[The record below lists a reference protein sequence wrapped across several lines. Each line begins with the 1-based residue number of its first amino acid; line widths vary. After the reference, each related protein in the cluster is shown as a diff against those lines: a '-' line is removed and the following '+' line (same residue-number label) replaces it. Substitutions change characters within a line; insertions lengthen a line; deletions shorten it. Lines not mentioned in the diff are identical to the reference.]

1 MTVWPSAS
9 HIGRMEPNP
18 NRPSAYNAE
27 VRQYATD
34 LLGYLDKAGGTVPGS
49 FTTGVFELW
58 AKADIFNKAIIA
70 RAWPFIAVAL
80 EANDK
85 GGEAAVREVAGI

>member
-1 MTVWPSAS
+1 
-9 HIGRMEPNP
+9 MEPDATKSNP
-18 NRPSAYNAE
+18 YNE
-27 VRQYATD
+27 TVRSYARD
-34 LLGYLDKAGGTVPGS
+34 LLGYLNKPGGTVPGS

-70 RAWPFIAVAL
+70 RAWPFMAVAL